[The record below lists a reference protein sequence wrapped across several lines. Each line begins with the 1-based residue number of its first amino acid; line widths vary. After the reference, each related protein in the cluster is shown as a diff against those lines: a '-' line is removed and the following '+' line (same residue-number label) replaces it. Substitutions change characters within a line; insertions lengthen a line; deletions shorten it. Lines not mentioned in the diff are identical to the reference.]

1 MKKLSLVFFLLTLIS
16 LNTFSQEKKL
26 ILRFDEISKSEL
38 DTKNNKYIE
47 KGKTKSLG
55 TILVYS
61 KQVMF
66 YDEENDT
73 FKKYEIGEVTE
84 GDNGKRTFY
93 ISKSEKTTHIFALTK
108 DKRYFTQIGKKNRF
122 IYRIINY
129 KYAEEE

>member
-1 MKKLSLVFFLLTLIS
+1 MKKLNLTFFLLTLIS

-26 ILRFDEISKSEL
+26 LLRFDEISKSEL
-38 DTKNNKYIE
+38 DIKNNRYIE

-66 YDEENDT
+66 YDEENEIFET
-73 FKKYEIGEVTE
+73 YEIGEIRQ

-93 ISKSEKTTHIFALTK
+93 ISKSQKQSYIFALTK

-122 IYRIINY
+122 IYRIINS
-129 KYAEEE
+129 KYVEE